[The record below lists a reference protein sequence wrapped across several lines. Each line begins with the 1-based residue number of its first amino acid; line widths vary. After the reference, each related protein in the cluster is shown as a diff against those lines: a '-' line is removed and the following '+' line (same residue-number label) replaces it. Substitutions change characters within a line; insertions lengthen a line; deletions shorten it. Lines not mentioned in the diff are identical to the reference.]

1 MRRHHGR
8 ALSPFAGRTPSPPSA
23 EVSLVRNFDHE
34 LNPARPVRQSP
45 LATSQ
50 FQGMPLDLIDRIRSF
65 PLFKTAPD
73 AFLYE
78 VGLVLKP
85 QMYAPNDY
93 IMTEGDDAKAMYWI
107 VRGAVAVTSRD
118 GESTYAELK
127 PGSFVGEIGI
137 LMDRPRTATV
147 IARTRCLGL
156 QLKKEDLRRIL
167 PRFPDVERAIR
178 EEALERL
185 AILEKKKKQQTLGMQ
200 VPYPQGR
207 RSSKRARESSDS
219 STEPH
224 ATTASSNHKRRKS
237 PSPDVIEVPSISA
250 LGHGLV
256 NVRTLLKELP
266 LFSNLPPEPL
276 HFLGLNAQP
285 RSFSPFTEI
294 IKQNS
299 SGREVFFIVHG
310 EVEVVIEH
318 PEPRGRRSSTSRHA
332 ADEQTEIVA
341 RLKSGQYFGE
351 VVSLSLASKR
361 TATVRS
367 VTTVECLVIPEAVLQ
382 EFWENVPAAFKR
394 HMESTA
400 KRRLRTATV
409 DDVVMTDNTRPLDMT
424 KLGLDDDKMMTNLG
438 RPPKVTFN
446 DAEQASPLGPPQ
458 DDPSIA
464 EPLDPDPF
472 QSQGLDNVRARSRRG
487 SLAPLSPDEA
497 PSTQMR
503 TNRRSPRHSPNASP
517 LTSPTAPSTSP
528 MIEGL
533 SSTAPFL
540 TSFTF
545 APRPQ
550 QPVTS
555 ISGVNRGPLPDDLLE
570 LVFSRLG
577 LPELMRLQCVCYHW
591 RHILTR
597 SDKLCTYLNL
607 SQYNRQITDAVLIHK
622 ICPFVGSRPR
632 TIDMTNCFHV
642 TDEGFLAL
650 AEHCAVNVKSWYMK
664 SVWEVSAAAMLEM
677 ANRAK
682 NLVEIDLSNCRK
694 VSDVLLARMVG
705 WIVPALPATGASRTT
720 VGRPAG
726 SRTRPRAKA
735 STVHVN
741 VGTPPAGTII
751 GCPKLRQI
759 RLSYCK
765 HVTDRTMHHFAM
777 HASNRLVSLD
787 LTRCTTI
794 TDVGF
799 SYWSQDNIKF
809 TKLSKL
815 VLADCTYLSDQAIIY
830 LTNAAGQSL
839 RHLDLSFCCA
849 LSDTATE
856 VIALG
861 CPTLERLD
869 MSFCGSAISDASL
882 KSMGRHLTNLR
893 SLSVRG
899 CVRVTGVGIDAVVS
913 GCTKIT
919 HFNISQCKH
928 TLPWIESGGEHAWRV
943 KGRPVIFESE
953 INHLRVR

>member
-1 MRRHHGR
+1 
-8 ALSPFAGRTPSPPSA
+8 
-23 EVSLVRNFDHE
+23 
-34 LNPARPVRQSP
+34 
-45 LATSQ
+45 
-50 FQGMPLDLIDRIRSF
+50 MPLDLIDRIRSF
-65 PLFKTAPD
+65 PLFETAPD

-78 VGLVLKP
+78 IGLVLKP

-185 AILEKKKKQQTLGMQ
+185 AILEKKKQQTLGMQ
-200 VPYPQGR
+200 PLYPQGR
-207 RSSKRARESSDS
+207 RGSKRARESSDS
-219 STEPH
+219 SMELRAPTEL
-224 ATTASSNHKRRKS
+224 SNHKRRKS
-237 PSPDVIEVPSISA
+237 PSPDVMEVPSISA

-285 RSFSPFTEI
+285 RSFSPFTDI

-310 EVEVVIEH
+310 EVEVVVEH
-318 PEPRGRRSSTSRHA
+318 PEPRGRRNSSSQHA

-341 RLKSGQYFGE
+341 RLRSGQYFGE

-382 EFWENVPAAFKR
+382 AFWDNVPPGFK
-394 HMESTA
+394 HQMESTA
-400 KRRLRTATV
+400 RRRLRAASI
-409 DDVVMTDNTRPLDMT
+409 DDVVMADNTRPLDMT
-424 KLGLDDDKMMTNLG
+424 KLGLDDGKLKNFS
-438 RPPKVTFN
+438 RPPKVMFN
-446 DAEQASPLGPPQ
+446 DAEQASPLGSPQ
-458 DDPSIA
+458 DDPTVA

-497 PSTQMR
+497 PSTQLR
-503 TNRRSPRHSPNASP
+503 TSRRSPKHSPNRSP
-517 LTSPTAPSTSP
+517 LTSPVPSSGMPSP

-533 SSTAPFL
+533 SSTMTVS
-540 TSFTF
+540 TSFSF
-545 APRPQ
+545 APRMQ
-550 QPVTS
+550 QPAPPS
-555 ISGVNRGPLPDDLLE
+555 SGGNQGVLPDDLLE
-570 LVFSRLG
+570 LVFSRLE
-577 LPELMRLQCVCYHW
+577 LPELMRLQCVSYHW
-591 RHILTR
+591 RHILTQ

-607 SQYNRQITDAVLIHK
+607 SRYNRQITDAVLIHK
-622 ICPFVGSRPR
+622 ICPFVGARPR
-632 TIDMTNCFHV
+632 TIDMTNCFHI

-650 AEHCAVNVKSWYMK
+650 AEHCAVNVRCWYMK
-664 SVWEVSAAAMLEM
+664 SVWEVSANAMLEM

-682 NLVEIDLSNCRK
+682 NLVEVDLSNCRK

-705 WIVPALPATGASRTT
+705 WVVPAPPVATPRTA
-720 VGRPAG
+720 VGRSAN
-726 SRTRPRAKA
+726 SRTRPRVKTYTVLVNA
-735 STVHVN
+735 ST
-741 VGTPPAGTII
+741 PPVGTII
-751 GCPKLRQI
+751 GCPMLRQI

-765 HVTDRTMHHFAM
+765 HVTDRTMHHFAV
-777 HASNRLVSLD
+777 HASKRLASLD

-809 TKLSKL
+809 TKLTKL

-830 LTNAAGQSL
+830 LTNAAGQCL

-856 VIALG
+856 VISLG
-861 CPTLERLD
+861 CPALESLD

-882 KSMGRHLTNLR
+882 KSIGRHLTNLR

-913 GCTKIT
+913 GCKKLT

-928 TLPWIESGGEHAWRV
+928 TLPWIESGGEQVWAD
-943 KGRPVIFESE
+943 KGRQVAFESE
-953 INHLRVR
+953 VKYLAAKQKQKQNLRAAMTNNKL